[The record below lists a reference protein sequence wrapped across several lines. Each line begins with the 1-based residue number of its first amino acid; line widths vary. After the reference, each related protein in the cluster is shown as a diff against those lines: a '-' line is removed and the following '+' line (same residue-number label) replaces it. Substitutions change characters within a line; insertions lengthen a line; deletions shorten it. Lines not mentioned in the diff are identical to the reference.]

1 MPRLIQLCRDKRE
14 RSNSDAVLV
23 ACLVSPSYV
32 CVYVSSMYSVHVL
45 CVYFMIYHYQHK
57 SSQILFRE
65 HVQPFFDWA
74 AMLATLNLIVHGS
87 EEII

>member
-1 MPRLIQLCRDKRE
+1 
-14 RSNSDAVLV
+14 
-23 ACLVSPSYV
+23 
-32 CVYVSSMYSVHVL
+32 MYSVHVL